1 MTVEVRDAQQ
11 PVQNER
17 PDLAE
22 LSREMVR
29 LYKDLFGRGPT
40 KARSD
45 YAGPDTVICTLENSL
60 TRAEQNMA
68 EMGEH
73 QRLRDVRMMFQHS
86 SEGEFIRTVEKLTGR
101 KVRAFVSGLDTHHD
115 VASEVFYLAPETSTN
130 GVQETAPG

>member
-86 SEGEFIRTVEKLTGR
+86 SEGEFIRAVEKLTGR

-115 VASEVFYLAPETSTN
+115 VASEVFYLAPETN